1 MGDIMKGIVLY
12 SDDLQKAVE
21 MKAFFE
27 TRYGFLFEVWYIDL
41 FDDFP
46 GKPNYIAAEWNLRLP
61 LMKLLRKKE
70 IESGIAFYNESFIS
84 DIDDTAE
91 IDLVLNKA
99 VSSHNWELCKS
110 LNLFYLTGD
119 IIRKRNVLRSR
130 PTKMQIE
137 TTDLCNAKC
146 IMCSHA
152 YSEGTGIDILQSGI
166 IDKLEKILPFVKVIV
181 LHGNGEPF
189 LKKNVTEYLRQM
201 SQYSIQFIANTNLS
215 ILTDEM
221 VEFFNTSFIELNIS
235 CDGHTKELYESIR
248 RGLSYESFVENIETV
263 RRRCPDLTMKMSVV
277 VMRQNMMFLPE
288 IVDFAGK
295 IGFNEIILN
304 QLCVDEKNGNL
315 QDAAY
320 LYPDDLMKYTLLALE
335 KGRQKNITV
344 IVPYILNPTE
354 DAKAGELG
362 DSMDGSCLGV
372 CDWVVECPYIDLR
385 GNVAPCC
392 MKQKEN
398 LGNLYECDFESI
410 WNGEPYVKIRREFRK
425 GRLPSICKGCDF
437 VNQGRLDYLSVQNI
451 GLKALEKERR
461 C

>member
-1 MGDIMKGIVLY
+1 MKGIVLY
-12 SDDLQKAVE
+12 SENRQKALE
-21 MKAFFE
+21 MKELFE
-27 TRYGFLFEVWYIDL
+27 TRLGFLFEVWNMDL
-41 FDDFP
+41 FDDFSGEP
-46 GKPNYIAAEWNLRLP
+46 DYIAAEWNLRVRLIKF
-61 LMKLLRKKE
+61 LQKKD
-70 IESGIAFYNESFIS
+70 IESGVAFYNESFVS
-84 DIDDTAE
+84 DIDNTAK
-91 IDLVLNKA
+91 IDMVLNQA

-152 YSEGTGIDILQSGI
+152 YSDGTGIDILQSGI

-189 LKKNVTEYLRQM
+189 LKKNITEYLRQM
-201 SQYSIQFIANTNLS
+201 SQYGIKFIANTNLS
-215 ILTDEM
+215 IITDDLL
-221 VEFFNTSFIELNIS
+221 EFFNTSFLELNIS

-248 RGLSYESFVENIETV
+248 RGLSYERFVKNIETV
-263 RRRCPDLTMKMSVV
+263 RKKCPNLIMKMSVV

-288 IVDFAGK
+288 IVEFARK
-295 IGFNEIILN
+295 MGFNEIILN

-320 LYPDDLMKYTLLALE
+320 LYLDDLVKYTSLALE
-335 KGRQKNITV
+335 KGIQKNIKV
-344 IVPYILNPTE
+344 IVPYTLNPAE
-354 DAKAGELG
+354 DAKTGESG
-362 DSMDGSCLGV
+362 DSTDVPCLGV

-392 MKQKEN
+392 IKQKES
-398 LGNLYECDFESI
+398 LGNLYEHDFESV
-410 WNGEPYVKIRREFRK
+410 WNGEPYVKIRSEFRK
-425 GRLPSICKGCDF
+425 ENLPVICKGCDF
-437 VNQGRLDYLSVQNI
+437 ANQGRLEYLSVQNI
-451 GLKALEKERR
+451 GFKSLEKEKR